1 MEREATDVRLEAAAA
16 SVNYQKGV
24 REMKSRFEALEV
36 SFELVR
42 SLRRPVESLRRKH
55 PELFRQLRD
64 AATSVT
70 LNLAEGRR
78 RRGSDRTHLWR
89 VAAGSADEVYAA
101 LRLGVAWGHLGESS
115 IQSSLALVDRLQAM
129 LWPLTQ

>member
-1 MEREATDVRLEAAAA
+1 MEHKAKEVGHAAA
-16 SVNYQKGV
+16 VPFGFQKGV

-36 SFELVR
+36 SLELVR
-42 SLRRPVESLRRKH
+42 SLRRPVESIRRRH

-78 RRGSDRTHLWR
+78 RRGNDRTHLWR
-89 VAAGSADEVYAA
+89 VAAGSADDVYAA
-101 LRLGVAWGHLGESS
+101 LRLALAWGHLSESS
-115 IQSSLALVDRLQAM
+115 VQQSLALVDRLQAM
-129 LWPLTQ
+129 IWPLTK